1 MNLHNVMQSSVLK
14 SNQTSVVTVGGKRK
28 VNKEE
33 IELKKNQIEPHAPD
47 SVVFV
52 NNDTHAI

>member
-1 MNLHNVMQSSVLK
+1 MQSSVLK
-14 SNQTSVVTVGGKRK
+14 SNQTSVVAVGGKIN
-28 VNKEE
+28 VEKEE
-33 IELKKNQIEPHAPD
+33 IELKKNQIEPRSPD

>member
-1 MNLHNVMQSSVLK
+1 MQSSVLK

-28 VNKEE
+28 VDKEE